1 MIVHIVYIHITVHIN
16 KTETKENQVMKRK
29 LNQNLHIFYENI
41 KESNSEI

>member
-1 MIVHIVYIHITVHIN
+1 MTVHIN